1 MVAYIM
7 MCYIMK
13 YEWLKNVL
21 SYFVI
26 CKYFWLIVQP
36 QTVTNVI

>member
-1 MVAYIM
+1 

-13 YEWLKNVL
+13 GEWLKNEL

-26 CKYFWLIVQP
+26 CKYFVVILQSAIQP
-36 QTVTNVI
+36 LQTVTNVT